1 MLVVKL
7 WKQFSEPAMNN
18 MQLPNPSG
26 ISNIYKLHA
35 DPTLHAP
42 LSTPT
47 KHPHT
52 GCAGQV
58 LQGAA
63 QLAAGAPSLVCCVV
77 CSPEGFDKLLFR
89 TDFYFSV
96 CVDAP

>member
-1 MLVVKL
+1 
-7 WKQFSEPAMNN
+7 MNN

-58 LQGAA
+58 LQLR
-63 QLAAGAPSLVCCVV
+63 LAAGAPLLVLCAVQKASTNCFL
-77 CSPEGFDKLLFR
+77 ELIFTFR
-89 TDFYFSV
+89 LCRGTVAKCTSQVRAGNPKDSR
-96 CVDAP
+96 